1 MSEGSYEEGFEPKK
15 VEDKKESTEIKNEEN
30 ASDDFSEE
38 SLPSDYA
45 DALKKDKKEGEEELK
60 ELSSDYKVG
69 YDQYLKEKDNP
80 KKEDDERDE
89 LIRDYRS
96 GLDLGNKESAPSAPK
111 RTETIKEEPIEAKE
125 KEEIEPKQEVAKEEV
140 KATPEE
146 VKEEKAESKEETAE
160 KEPVEQSG
168 KEVKEQLGEALKSP
182 EKTEKKDEVKDNS
195 VEIGMLTN
203 ELIELFQEKNKLLSK
218 KNAQQGLAYRLGI
231 RKKDSKINDEYGTVY
246 DKYEKV
252 LERLAEFKKCSKEEA
267 ENIALAGIE
276 GGERQEKSPESESR
290 LEGIKDYLFKETKK
304 VNEQIKNLEGGKKGS
319 FEKIKALMKD
329 RKFQFVVGLA
339 IVGIAIAAPPT
350 GFISMVTFGMH
361 AGFLPAAYATKATA
375 LAGMAGGA
383 FIMRGFSGFVN
394 DLKKEGK
401 EEIDLTSD
409 IK

>member
-30 ASDDFSEE
+30 VSEDFSEE

-60 ELSSDYKVG
+60 ELSSDYKAG

-80 KKEDDERDE
+80 RKEDDEKDE

-96 GLDLGNKESAPSAPK
+96 GLDLGNKESIPSAPK
-111 RTETIKEEPIEAKE
+111 RTVIIREEPIETR
-125 KEEIEPKQEVAKEEV
+125 EEIEPKQEVIKEEA

-146 VKEEKAESKEETAE
+146 VKEEKVESKEEEAE

-168 KEVKEQLGEALKSP
+168 KEVKEQLGEVLKSP
-182 EKTEKKDEVKDNS
+182 EKTEKKDEVKDNTE
-195 VEIGMLTN
+195 EIK
-203 ELIELFQEKNKLLSK
+203 ELVGELYKLSHKKNDLLSEMK
-218 KNAQQGLAYRLGI
+218 LQQGLMYKLGI
-231 RKKDSKINDEYGTVY
+231 KKKDSKINEEYGKKYDEYN
-246 DKYEKV
+246 EV
-252 LERLAEFKKCSKEEA
+252 LKKLEGLIPASGKE
-267 ENIALAGIE
+267 IE
-276 GGERQEKSPESESR
+276 DYYLGKREGEEGQETSPETEKKA
-290 LEGIKDYLFKETKK
+290 EGLKDYLYKKAKE
-304 VNEQIKNLEGGKKGS
+304 VNEQINNLEGGKKGS

-329 RKFQFVVGLA
+329 RRFQFVVGLA
-339 IVGIAIAAPPT
+339 IVGVAIAAPPT

-375 LAGMAGGA
+375 LAGLAGGG
-383 FIMRGFSGFVN
+383 FIMRGLSGFAD
-394 DLKKEGK
+394 DLKGRGER
-401 EEIDLTSD
+401 EIDLTNE

>member
-1 MSEGSYEEGFEPKK
+1 MSAEKEEEFP
-15 VEDKKESTEIKNEEN
+15 
-30 ASDDFSEE
+30 EE

-80 KKEDDERDE
+80 KKEDDEKDE

-96 GLDLGNKESAPSAPK
+96 GLDLGNKESVPSTSK
-111 RTETIKEEPIEAKE
+111 RKVIIKEEPIETEEKKE
-125 KEEIEPKQEVAKEEV
+125 VEPKQEVIKEEV

-146 VKEEKAESKEETAE
+146 VKEEKPENKEEAVEE
-160 KEPVEQSG
+160 KPVEQSG
-168 KEVKEQLGEALKSP
+168 KEVKEKLEEVLNTP
-182 EKTEKKDEVKDNS
+182 EKTETKEEPKDKEKEKNPTEVE
-195 VEIGMLTN
+195 VEKLAEKLFNLNKRKN
-203 ELIELFQEKNKLLSK
+203 ELFAKMDTQR
-218 KNAQQGLAYRLGI
+218 GLMYKLGI
-231 RKKDSKINDEYGTVY
+231 KKKDSQINEEYRTVY
-246 DKYEKV
+246 GEYEEV
-252 LERLAEFKKCSKEEA
+252 LGKISSLTGYSVKEIEEHYFSGR
-267 ENIALAGIE
+267 ENE
-276 GGERQEKSPESESR
+276 EKQEKSPETEKKA
-290 LEGIKDYLFKETKK
+290 EGLKDYLYKKAKE
-304 VNEQIKNLEGGKKGS
+304 VNEQINNLEGGKKGS

-339 IVGIAIAAPPT
+339 IVGVAIAAPPT
-350 GFISMVTFGMH
+350 GFISMITFGMH

-401 EEIDLTSD
+401 DEIDLTNE